1 LADDWKYLFFSVTF
15 YIGGGE
21 DNFVFILD
29 LSFDMEEAVKLE
41 DLGFELGPFS
51 IEEIGFLGLEGYALT
66 G

>member
-29 LSFDMEEAVKLE
+29 LSFNIEEAVELE
-41 DLGFELGPFS
+41 DLGFKLGPLS
-51 IEEIGFLGLEGYALT
+51 IEEIGLLSLEGHASA